1 MHHGGTQLNRSAT
14 FLSLNCKGKSRA
26 LFAMFATNMLFIWS
40 KREGLE
46 AKLHNLGA
54 ISSI

>member
-1 MHHGGTQLNRSAT
+1 
-14 FLSLNCKGKSRA
+14 
-26 LFAMFATNMLFIWS
+26 MFATNMLFIWS